1 MSIGNSRGIRVELTF
16 GTLHCQH
23 LTLLR
28 RMYHQTHSL
37 QARTDELLVAVAEL
51 KMETYDL
58 P

>member
-1 MSIGNSRGIRVELTF
+1 MSIGNSRGIRVELMF
-16 GTLHCQH
+16 GALHCQH

-28 RMYHQTHSL
+28 RMYHQTRSL
-37 QARTDELLVAVAEL
+37 QAITDELLLVVAEL